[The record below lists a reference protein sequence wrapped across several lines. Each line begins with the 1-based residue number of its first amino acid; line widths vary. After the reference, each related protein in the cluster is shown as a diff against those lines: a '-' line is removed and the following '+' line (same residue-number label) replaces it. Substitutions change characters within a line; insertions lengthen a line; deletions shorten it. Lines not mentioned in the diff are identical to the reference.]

1 MTSNK
6 LDKIYIRDLAV
17 RCIVGIHP
25 EEREKKQD
33 IIINVVMHA
42 DLSKACTTDLVED
55 TVDYKRITKQVL
67 AAVEPSDY
75 FLIER
80 VAQVVADICLSDKR
94 VEKIKV
100 TVEKPGALRFAKT
113 PAVSIYRKQLRQ

>member
-1 MTSNK
+1 
-6 LDKIYIRDLAV
+6 
-17 RCIVGIHP
+17 
-25 EEREKKQD
+25 
-33 IIINVVMHA
+33 MHA

-113 PAVSIYRKQLRQ
+113 PAVSIYRKQPRQ